1 VFLRVLPEDLED
13 LKSWTLTGHIK
24 MPPAVYKEMGF
35 PSRSPRIRV
44 TIPRGREIRRE
55 ERLDADEWESFR
67 WMYTA
72 EVAEVLLERK
82 IISRWSNL
90 IMANTEKCLKNLK
103 LDFREFRILK
113 ISH

>member
-1 VFLRVLPEDLED
+1 MFLRVLPEDIED
-13 LKSWTLTGHIK
+13 LKSWTLTGDIN

-35 PSRSPRIRV
+35 PSRPQRIGY
-44 TIPRGREIRRE
+44 TISNGREIRRE
-55 ERLDADEWESFR
+55 EGPDVDEWETFR

-90 IMANTEKCLKNLK
+90 IKANTEKCLKNLK
-103 LDFREFRILK
+103 LDFREFKIIE

>member
-13 LKSWTLTGHIK
+13 LKSWTLSGDIK
-24 MPPAVYKEMGF
+24 MPAAVYKEMGF
-35 PSRSPRIRV
+35 PSRPPHIGR
-44 TIPRGREIRRE
+44 TIPSGRGIRRE
-55 ERLDADEWESFR
+55 ERFHADEWESFR

-72 EVAEVLLERK
+72 EVAGVLLERK

-90 IMANTEKCLKNLK
+90 IMANADKCLKNLK
-103 LDFREFRILK
+103 LDFREFRILE